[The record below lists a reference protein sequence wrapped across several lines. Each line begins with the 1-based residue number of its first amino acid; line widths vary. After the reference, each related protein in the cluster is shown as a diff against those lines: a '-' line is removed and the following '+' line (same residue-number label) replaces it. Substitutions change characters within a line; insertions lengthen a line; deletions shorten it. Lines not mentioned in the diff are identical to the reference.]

1 MTPSSKEL
9 SGIVLLHHSFGTHL
23 NENGK
28 TIDNV
33 EVLDNFKKAGKLLF
47 EIWSEMTTDGHQISV
62 IKVDPSDESKVYHCF
77 TDSKIS
83 VD

>member
-1 MTPSSKEL
+1 M
-9 SGIVLLHHSFGTHL
+9 LLHHSFSTHL

-33 EVLDNFKKAGKLLF
+33 EVLDNFKKPDELLS
-47 EIWSEMTTDGHQISV
+47 EIWSEMTINGYQFSDIWLG
-62 IKVDPSDESKVYHCF
+62 PSNESKAYHCF

-83 VD
+83 AN